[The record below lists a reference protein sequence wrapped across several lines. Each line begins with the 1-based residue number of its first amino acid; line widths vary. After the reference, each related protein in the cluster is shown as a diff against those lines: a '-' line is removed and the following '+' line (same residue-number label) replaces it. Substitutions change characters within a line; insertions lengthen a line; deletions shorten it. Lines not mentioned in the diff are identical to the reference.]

1 MPVHKE
7 ISTFSTVYN
16 IALLA
21 LKVAILCIQMLLG
34 LKKSEEHKRDPTHN
48 KRASFKDKVLDAK
61 DFNEIVTA
69 SGYRAREHVVT
80 TRDGYL
86 LVVHKLEKENHPVSN
101 TYNPKTVI
109 YMHHGL
115 LTNSELWVLGS
126 TKEKTLPYLLVDAGY
141 EVYLGNN
148 RGNKYSRKH
157 LKLSASD
164 PQFWDFSLDEFS
176 YFDIPDTIEYIQNLY
191 RYKERTSA
199 LGISGTGSERLLI
212 PDETG
217 SLTPNSFLNSSSTL
231 ENYQTPDIVEVIYIG
246 FSQGCSQLIASL
258 SLYPELNSK
267 IKLFIGLSPA
277 IIPLNLNHPIFKLIV
292 NQTAADNSFLYSLFG
307 RRAIMSSV
315 SFWSTVFGAKFY
327 ERIVDRSLTLLFGWT
342 GLNISEEQKQL
353 GYPHMFSNSSVKSLL
368 HWFQIIKAGR
378 FQMFDETCSC
388 GLTKLCSLSSKS
400 KEIGN
405 RVTPFPI
412 TDHLNVP
419 MHLFYGD
426 SDILV
431 DIGKTKSLIVDNN
444 PLMKDKLRVE
454 LCSGYEHMDTLWGDR
469 VYEDVF
475 QKILIELENM
485 NLFDKLKSSM

>member
-7 ISTFSTVYN
+7 ISTFSTVYHVV
-16 IALLA
+16 LLI
-21 LKVAILCIQMLLG
+21 LKVAVLYIQMLLG
-34 LKKSEEHKRDPTHN
+34 LN
-48 KRASFKDKVLDAK
+48 KNEAVKGNSTSREKASFKDKIIDAK
-61 DFNEIVTA
+61 DFNEIVA
-69 SGYRAREHVVT
+69 ISGYRAREHVVT

-86 LVVHKLEKENHPVSN
+86 LVVHKLEKIHSDFATYTSKPV
-101 TYNPKTVI
+101 V

-141 EVYLGNN
+141 DVYLGNN

-164 PQFWDFSLDEFS
+164 PKFWDFSLDEFS

-191 RYKERTSA
+191 KTKGRDNVVSRMNWAS
-199 LGISGTGSERLLI
+199 SERLSI
-212 PDETG
+212 PNDTG
-217 SLTPNSFLNSSSTL
+217 SLTPISLLNSTSTL
-231 ENYQTPDIVEVIYIG
+231 ATYPTQDTVDVVYIG
-246 FSQGCSQLIASL
+246 FSQGCSQLVASL

-267 IKLFIGLSPA
+267 IKMFIGLSPA

-292 NQTAADNSFLYSLFG
+292 NQTASDNAFLYSIFG
-307 RRAIMSSV
+307 RRAILPSV
-315 SFWSTVFGAKFY
+315 SFWSTAFGAKIY
-327 ERIVDRSLTLLFGWT
+327 EIIVDKSLSLLFGWT
-342 GLNISEEQKQL
+342 GVNISKDQKL
-353 GYPHMFSNSSVKSLL
+353 VGYPHMFSNSSVKSLL

-388 GLTKLCSLSSKS
+388 GLTRLSSLSSKS
-400 KEIGN
+400 KAKGN

-419 MHLFYGD
+419 MYLFYGD

-431 DIGKTKSLIVDNN
+431 DIEKTKSLIVDNN
-444 PLMKDKLRVE
+444 VQMQDKLKVE
-454 LCSGYEHMDTLWGDR
+454 LCENYEHMDTLWGDH

-475 QKILIELENM
+475 RKILMEL
-485 NLFDKLKSSM
+485 DKMDK

>member
-16 IALLA
+16 VILLISKVALLYA
-21 LKVAILCIQMLLG
+21 TALLG
-34 LKKSEEHKRDPTHN
+34 FNKHEGCKGSHN
-48 KRASFKDKVLDAK
+48 GERVSFKDKIIDAK
-61 DFNEIVTA
+61 DFNEIVSV

-86 LVVHKLEKENHPVSN
+86 LVVHKLEKANH
-101 TYNPKTVI
+101 TDATADCPKTVV

-115 LTNSELWVLGS
+115 LTNSDLWVLGS
-126 TKEKTLPYLLVDAGY
+126 TKEKILPYLLVDAGY
-141 EVYLGNN
+141 DVYLGNN

-176 YFDIPDTIEYIQNLY
+176 YYDIPDTIEYIQNLY
-191 RYKERTSA
+191 KYKRQSGMSRLNGTS
-199 LGISGTGSERLLI
+199 SERILNS
-212 PDETG
+212 DETG
-217 SLTPNSFLNSSSTL
+217 SLTPVSFSNSTSTL
-231 ENYQTPDIVEVIYIG
+231 ANYQVTDTVDIIYIG
-246 FSQGCSQLIASL
+246 FSQGCSQLLASL

-267 IKLFIGLSPA
+267 IKAFIGLSPA
-277 IIPLNLNHPIFKLIV
+277 IIPSNLNHPIFKLIV
-292 NQTAADNSFLYSLFG
+292 NQTAADNSFLYSIFG
-307 RRAIMSSV
+307 RRAIMPSV
-315 SFWSTVFGAKFY
+315 SFWSTAFGARLY
-327 ERIVDRSLTLLFGWT
+327 EKVVDKSLSLLFGWS
-342 GLNISEEQKQL
+342 GQNISEDQKQL

-388 GLTKLCSLSSKS
+388 GLTKLSSVSAKA
-400 KEIGN
+400 KEKGN

-419 MHLFYGD
+419 MYLFYGD

-431 DIGKTKSLIVDNN
+431 DIGKTKSLIVDSN
-444 PLMKDKLRVE
+444 PQMKDKLNVE
-454 LCSGYEHMDTLWGDR
+454 LCDNYEHMDTLWGDN

-475 QKILIELENM
+475 CKILTEL
-485 NLFDKLKSSM
+485 DKMDQCDKFERVM